1 MPRLRTYQIYV
12 KVDGRWVWQYDV
24 EAESHVDGLR
34 SVAAISDP
42 AHESKPIRV
51 EQVAPA
57 PRRPA
62 RGASARSARG
72 R

>member
-12 KVDGRWVWQYDV
+12 KVDGRWVWQCDV

-42 AHESKPIRV
+42 AHEGKPIRV
-51 EQVAPA
+51 EQVVAK
-57 PRRPA
+57 PRAAGR
-62 RGASARSARG
+62 RNSARRRAG
-72 R
+72 